1 MQKVNP
7 LTREKANE
15 TFKMQ
20 EDDLKMRKM
29 N

>member
-7 LTREKANE
+7 LTQKKANG

-20 EDDLKMRKM
+20 EYDLKMRKT

>member
-1 MQKVNP
+1 MQKVNL
-7 LTREKANE
+7 LTREKANK

-20 EDDLKMRKM
+20 EFDLKMRKT

>member
-7 LTREKANE
+7 LMRKKANK

-20 EDDLKMRKM
+20 EFDLKMRKT

>member
-20 EDDLKMRKM
+20 EYDLKMRKT

>member
-7 LTREKANE
+7 LARKEANE

-20 EDDLKMRKM
+20 EHDLKMRKM

>member
-7 LTREKANE
+7 LTRKKANE
-15 TFKMQ
+15 TFEMQ
-20 EDDLKMRKM
+20 EHDLKMRKM

>member
-7 LTREKANE
+7 LTRKKANK
-15 TFKMQ
+15 TFEMQ
-20 EDDLKMRKM
+20 EYDLKMRKT

>member
-20 EDDLKMRKM
+20 EFDLKMRKT

>member
-20 EDDLKMRKM
+20 ERDLKMRKM

>member
-7 LTREKANE
+7 LTRKKANE

-20 EDDLKMRKM
+20 EYDLKMRKTD
-29 N
+29 

>member
-7 LTREKANE
+7 LTQKKANE

-20 EDDLKMRKM
+20 GDDLKMRKM